1 MQQTFAT
8 RLNKTKS
15 ISGMLSHNLELI
27 GTILSVLFGT
37 LRGTPRVMTESVATE
52 DTVPLIQ
59 VRDERA

>member
-1 MQQTFAT
+1 
-8 RLNKTKS
+8 
-15 ISGMLSHNLELI
+15 MLSQNLELI